1 MIYHESFGQHLRMG
15 NFAFKI
21 GWSIK
26 MLHKYGINTSYP
38 NYYLWEYLKNP
49 PLISPEINGPIVR
62 PIKWEYNQVDESL
75 LEQAAISEDITVAL
89 NYFFQSEDWFREYKK
104 EVYEFFTFKEEYIN
118 YIKEKYKHIL
128 EQNPIGIGIRLGD
141 FVGHG
146 DFYQIP
152 YRWYV
157 DSWKECFSDRK
168 VLVFSDHI
176 EHAKEIF
183 KDYPFVYAEPNGTHT
198 HQDNF
203 KYYHSPKAIEQ
214 FVLGTL
220 INDWIIGNS
229 TFSWWQAWLGAFNEG
244 KVIHSDKVF
253 SPTGRMKDCDTS
265 RYYPRW
271 WAKNNIK

>member
-1 MIYHESFGQHLRMG
+1 MIYHELFGQHLRMG

-21 GWSIK
+21 AWSVK
-26 MLHKYGINTSYP
+26 MLHKYGINTMYP

-49 PLISPEINGPIVR
+49 PLISDDIDGHIER
-62 PIKWEYNQVDESL
+62 PTRWEYNPIDEFL
-75 LEQAAISEDITVAL
+75 LENTARHEDVTIAL
-89 NYFFQSEDWFREYKK
+89 NYFFQSEKWFEGYEK
-104 EVYEFFTFKEEYIN
+104 EVYDFFTFKKEYVN
-118 YIKEKYKHIL
+118 YIKEKYKNVL

-141 FVGHG
+141 FIGHG

-152 YRWYV
+152 YQWYI
-157 DSWKECFSDRK
+157 DAWEKYFFDRK

-183 KDYPFVYAEPNGTHT
+183 KDYPFEYAEPNGTHT

-220 INDWIIGNS
+220 VNDWIIGNS
-229 TFSWWQAWLGAFNEG
+229 TFSWWQAWLGSFKEG
-244 KVIHSDKVF
+244 KVIHSNKVF
-253 SPTGRMKDCDTS
+253 SPTGRMGHCDTS
-265 RYYPRW
+265 NYYSKKW
-271 WAKNNIK
+271 ILL